1 MEVGLYLPGT
11 QAVQTPSSKVDPV
24 NVDAS
29 VAEALLKLTP
39 IGQVALV
46 MFAHPFVVM
55 YVPAVQSGVHLSSL
69 IFSVSYPVGHD
80 QQRSFLR

>member
-1 MEVGLYLPGT
+1 MGLYLPGT
-11 QAVQTPSSKVDPV
+11 QVVQIPSFNVDPV
-24 NVDAS
+24 NVVAS

-69 IFSVSYPVGHD
+69 VFSVSYPIGHD
-80 QQRSFLR
+80 QQRLFLR

>member
-1 MEVGLYLPGT
+1 MGLYLPGT

-24 NVDAS
+24 NVVAS
-29 VAEALLKLTP
+29 VADVLLKLTP

-46 MFAHPFVVM
+46 MFTHPFAVM

-69 IFSVSYPVGHD
+69 MFSVSYPVGHD
-80 QQRSFLR
+80 QQWLFLR